1 MSDGLSQAEI
11 DALMNGGSAAS
22 GDDSKEEKVEEKTEE
37 SEAEIE
43 KKAVEDAALD
53 TDDEIIAG
61 MDEQARMDLIGEVG
75 NISMSQA
82 ATTLSS
88 ILNHRV
94 SITTPRV
101 TKVKFKSLM
110 EGIKTPKVATTV
122 EYKEGV
128 IGTNLMLLQVRDASI
143 IADLMMGGPGNAK
156 DEGEFGDLELSAVAE
171 AMNQMIGSAST
182 SMATMI
188 NRKVDILPPTVKL
201 WGEPANISYDGINP
215 DSIVYRISFN
225 LDVEGLI
232 ESEIMQIFTKEMVN
246 DIAAAMMA
254 DKATV
259 VNDREIPADEQKA
272 PAAPQPEPAPAAPTP
287 QPQPQ
292 AQAQPQPQPQVAPQ
306 PAPQP
311 KQPPVEVSQ
320 PSFQTL
326 DGHAQAEGDNLD
338 LLMDIPLNLSV
349 VLGTSRKSVR
359 EILSFNTGS
368 VIELDKLT
376 DEPLDILLN
385 GKLIAQVEV
394 VVINDNFGVRITN
407 IMSQSQRINNMR

>member
-1 MSDGLSQAEI
+1 
-11 DALMNGGSAAS
+11 
-22 GDDSKEEKVEEKTEE
+22 
-37 SEAEIE
+37 
-43 KKAVEDAALD
+43 
-53 TDDEIIAG
+53 
-61 MDEQARMDLIGEVG
+61 
-75 NISMSQA
+75 
-82 ATTLSS
+82 
-88 ILNHRV
+88 
-94 SITTPRV
+94 
-101 TKVKFKSLM
+101 
-110 EGIKTPKVATTV
+110 
-122 EYKEGV
+122 
-128 IGTNLMLLQVRDASI
+128 
-143 IADLMMGGPGNAK
+143 
-156 DEGEFGDLELSAVAE
+156 
-171 AMNQMIGSAST
+171 
-182 SMATMI
+182 MATMI

-201 WGEPANISYDGINP
+201 WGEPDNISYDGINP

-259 VNDREIPADEQKA
+259 VNDREVPADEQPA
-272 PAAPQPEPAPAAPTP
+272 PAAPQPEPTP

-292 AQAQPQPQPQVAPQ
+292 SQPQPAPQPQPVPQ

-326 DGHAQAEGDNLD
+326 DGHAQVEGDNLD

-368 VIELDKLT
+368 VIELEKLT

-385 GKLIAQVEV
+385 GKLIAQGEV